1 MQTENKLFEDLSKV
15 ATSAFGTLA
24 GVGREVE
31 ENARRR
37 AREFVGGTD
46 AVARDEFEAVKAM
59 AATAREAVETL
70 KAEIAAL
77 KAEVAAMKGEA
88 PAKPAKKAAA
98 SAAKPA
104 KKAVGP

>member
-1 MQTENKLFEDLSKV
+1 MQTDNKLFEDLSKV

-46 AVARDEFEAVKAM
+46 AVSRDEFEAVKAM
-59 AATAREAVETL
+59 AATAREGVEAL
-70 KAEIAAL
+70 KAEVVAL
-77 KAEVAAMKGEA
+77 KAEVAAMKVEA
-88 PAKPAKKAAA
+88 PVKPAKKV
-98 SAAKPA
+98 AKP
-104 KKAVGP
+104 

>member
-1 MQTENKLFEDLSKV
+1 MQTENKFFDDLSKV

-37 AREFVGGTD
+37 ARDFVGGVD
-46 AVARDEFEAVKAM
+46 AVGRDEFEAAKAN
-59 AATAREAVETL
+59 AAAAREAVEGL

-77 KAEVAAMKGEA
+77 RAEIAGMKRE
-88 PAKPAKKAAA
+88 K
-98 SAAKPA
+98 AAKPVA
-104 KKAVGP
+104 GETKPGKKAVGP